1 MDEFPAAPAHL
12 QTLGFSPIYRCQI
25 DPEFP
30 GAGDWGY
37 AALEFAYPHSKQ
49 QTASSRSPMSQPLIV
64 RITADDGLG
73 WVGTFGG
80 WDEWGMRAAYA
91 CPHPEMLLI
100 VAGGVG
106 YLLNI
111 RNPSAYVAIPA
122 LPIRDVQGTRGAAIL
137 IGADFTKLFAVD
149 DSGLR
154 WVSERLCLD
163 QLKIITATAEEVAA
177 TGSFGG
183 SSSDQAITIDMNS
196 GRKRSGPSY
205 R

>member
-1 MDEFPAAPAHL
+1 MREITRICSF
-12 QTLGFSPIYRCQI
+12 LG
-25 DPEFP
+25 
-30 GAGDWGY
+30 
-37 AALEFAYPHSKQ
+37 
-49 QTASSRSPMSQPLIV
+49 AS
-64 RITADDGLG
+64 
-73 WVGTFGG
+73 
-80 WDEWGMRAAYA
+80 
-91 CPHPEMLLI
+91 
-100 VAGGVG
+100 
-106 YLLNI
+106 
-111 RNPSAYVAIPA
+111 VAIPA